1 MQDPEDSPPLTP
13 RKRTGLVVVVIVV
26 LALVVAIFV
35 GLNLSHYSEMKQ
47 GEATDNTSRVLIRS
61 GGGS

>member
-13 RKRTGLVVVVIVV
+13 RKRTGLVVAVIVV

-35 GLNLSHYSEMKQ
+35 GLNLSHYHEMKQ
-47 GEATDNTSRVLIRS
+47 GEAVGNASGVPGP

>member
-13 RKRTGLVVVVIVV
+13 RKRTGLVVAVIVV

-35 GLNLSHYSEMKQ
+35 GLNLSHYQEMKQ
-47 GEATDNTSRVLIRS
+47 GEAVGNASGVPKP